1 MKKDSTSSPEQ
12 LKRMADSQATT
23 MLMEQWV
30 RDNVKE
36 IAYALS
42 DIVPFICGECNLSD
56 LKDRLNTVNVTFASV
71 ALNVIKQRNQT
82 EEEGNKYTP
91 MCLPCDATAMD
102 NALYDLSRFMKKF
115 NRLGSL
121 LERNETMPAFR
132 MAVDNDNDVDSI

>member
-1 MKKDSTSSPEQ
+1 MKQDSSLSPEQ
-12 LKRMADSQATT
+12 LKRMADNQATAL
-23 MLMEQWV
+23 LMEQWV

-42 DIVPFICGECNLSD
+42 DIVPFICVECDLSE

-71 ALNVIKQRNQT
+71 ALNVIRQRN
-82 EEEGNKYTP
+82 ESEANGDKHVP
-91 MCLPCDATAMD
+91 MCLPCDATEMD

-132 MAVDNDNDVDSI
+132 MAITNDNDVDSI